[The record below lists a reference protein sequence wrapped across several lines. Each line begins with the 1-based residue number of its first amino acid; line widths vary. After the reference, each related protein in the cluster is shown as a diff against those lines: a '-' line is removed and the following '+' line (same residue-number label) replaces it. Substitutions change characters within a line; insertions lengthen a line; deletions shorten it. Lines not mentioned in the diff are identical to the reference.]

1 MNKKFTFIIIDCQ
14 EDFVNPTGPMAVPN
28 ALDALD
34 AILRFMELQCDVIS
48 DIIFT
53 VDNHPIDHC
62 SFKKNGG
69 PWPDHCV
76 ANTPGQQICN
86 VLIST
91 AKRLRIPFKIIK
103 KGEYKNPEEYTAF
116 HMSEIVDDQL
126 IMKSKSDFALSKSND
141 FVFAG
146 VAGDYCVLESIEDLA
161 KVIGYEHITV
171 LSDGVKSIDDG
182 STFEN
187 FIIKNN
193 IKTI

>member
-1 MNKKFTFIIIDCQ
+1 MNKSITLIIVDCQ
-14 EDFVNPTGPMAVPN
+14 EDFVNPTGPMAVPH

-34 AILRFMELQCDVIS
+34 SILRFMELQCDIIS

-53 VDNHPIDHC
+53 VDNHPENHC
-62 SFKKNGG
+62 SFKENGG

-76 ANTPGQQICN
+76 RNTDGQKICN
-86 VLIST
+86 VLLST
-91 AKRLRIPFKIIK
+91 AKRLQIPFKIIK
-103 KGEYKNPEEYTAF
+103 KGELQSPEEYTAF
-116 HMSEIVDDQL
+116 HMSELVDDKL
-126 IMKSKSDFALSKSND
+126 IMKSHTDFALPKSKD
-141 FVFAG
+141 FVVAG

-161 KVIGYEHITV
+161 KVIGYEPITV

-187 FIIKNN
+187 FVISNN